1 VGLDMEGQWVWQQ
14 VCSMA
19 VSIVVVVVVMV
30 VVAVLGCG
38 GGVQDHKTSQ
48 KTCI

>member
-1 VGLDMEGQWVWQQ
+1 MGVDMEGQWVWQQ

-19 VSIVVVVVVMV
+19 VGIVVVV

-38 GGVQDHKTSQ
+38 GGVQYHETSQ
-48 KTCI
+48 